1 MALLRIPNTLRP
13 LAGGAAEIGVAAEDL
28 GAAIRAVAA
37 EHPDLA
43 DRIIDESGCLYG
55 FVNIFVGEAEC
66 RTLDGL
72 ETLLGPDSVV
82 SVVPAVAG
90 G

>member
-28 GAAIRAVAA
+28 GAAIRVVAA
-37 EHPDLA
+37 EYPDLV
-43 DRIIDESGCLYG
+43 DRIIDEAGRLYG
-55 FVNIFVGEAEC
+55 FVNVFVGEAEC

-72 ETLLGPDSVV
+72 ETLLDPDSVV